1 MKQAGITLIEMMV
14 VLMII
19 GLLAIAASPFTSAWT
34 DSAKVSET
42 QSVIEQAIGRAKAS
56 ALRNPVGIA
65 SDEPASALCYAD
77 GNLRLVNPTA
87 TNKTI
92 SCDAA
97 PAVPWVTT
105 VSRHMDIKVGE
116 IAWSCSCFTNKGLLT
131 KAGACNA
138 CSASLALTISPKG
151 SDDDEYKKPSNFL

>member
-1 MKQAGITLIEMMV
+1 MKQAGVTLIEMMT
-14 VLMII
+14 VLLIM
-19 GLLAIAASPFTSAWT
+19 GLLAIAASPFTSEWI

-42 QSVIEQAIGRAKAS
+42 QSVIEQAVGRAKAS
-56 ALRNPVGIA
+56 ALRNPVGVA

-87 TNKTI
+87 TNKAI

-97 PAVPWVTT
+97 PAVPWVAT
-105 VSRHMDIKVGE
+105 VSGKVEIKVGE
-116 IAWSCSCFTNKGLLT
+116 VLWSCSCFTNKGQLT

-138 CSASLALTISPKG
+138 CSTSLALTISPKG
-151 SDDDEYKKPSNFL
+151 SDDDEYKPSNFL